1 MEAPARESQ
10 PGRAELDVLICETAV
25 GALDAIC
32 RDEYVSSEDLVRGD
46 EETRVAVQMRGG
58 FTYQISVRLIHWP
71 GKEGKVSEP

>member
-1 MEAPARESQ
+1 METPARETQ

-32 RDEYVSSEDLVRGD
+32 RDEYVSHDSLVRSD

-58 FTYQISVRLIHWP
+58 FTYQISVKLTDWP
-71 GKEGKVSEP
+71 EKEANP